1 MVRAIH
7 CDLARKWY
15 DHERNESG
23 MTMSRKECVKITTTK
38 FCGTSVFESTM
49 KLCLRTD
56 LVITDERERE
66 GQIHVRI
73 CYDRWVFVKVANTH

>member
-1 MVRAIH
+1 MTTWLGPFIGI
-7 CDLARKWY
+7 WQ
-15 DHERNESG
+15 ESG

-73 CYDRWVFVKVANTH
+73 RYDRWVFVKVANTH

>member
-7 CDLARKWY
+7 WDLTRKWY

-66 GQIHVRI
+66 RGRFM
-73 CYDRWVFVKVANTH
+73 CVFATIDGYLLR

>member
-7 CDLARKWY
+7 WDLARKWY

-38 FCGTSVFESTM
+38 FCGT
-49 KLCLRTD
+49 
-56 LVITDERERE
+56 
-66 GQIHVRI
+66 
-73 CYDRWVFVKVANTH
+73 

>member
-1 MVRAIH
+1 MTTWLGSFIGI
-7 CDLARKWY
+7 WQ
-15 DHERNESG
+15 ESG

-66 GQIHVRI
+66 RGADSCAYLLRSMGI
-73 CYDRWVFVKVANTH
+73 C

>member
-1 MVRAIH
+1 MARAILW
-7 CDLARKWY
+7 DLARKWY

-49 KLCLRTD
+49 KLGLRTD
-56 LVITDERERE
+56 LVITDGRGRER
-66 GQIHVRI
+66 GRFM
-73 CYDRWVFVKVANTH
+73 CVFATIDGYLLR